1 MSKTMSKTTE
11 IKVHERGNGWP
22 DEGDTYHD
30 GDVIYRID
38 EYFGPIHTDGGS
50 RGNYIWAKVEEV
62 ESESK

>member
-1 MSKTMSKTTE
+1 MSKTTE
-11 IKVHERGNGWP
+11 IKVRERGNGWP

-38 EYFGPIHTDGGS
+38 EYFGPIHTDGS

-62 ESESK
+62 ESESR

>member
-1 MSKTMSKTTE
+1 MSKTTE

-38 EYFGPIHTDGGS
+38 EYFGPIHLFNCCKLYRLIACTGVTS
-50 RGNYIWAKVEEV
+50 SA
-62 ESESK
+62 

>member
-1 MSKTMSKTTE
+1 
-11 IKVHERGNGWP
+11 
-22 DEGDTYHD
+22 
-30 GDVIYRID
+30 VIYRID